1 MRHERP
7 SDPRRRPALRRPSPW
22 RRLRLRAL
30 RPEASPLVGRRF
42 GLRLPFGCTGPA
54 AEAAAGASW
63 VYSADRRSVRIVV
76 RPETWTGSALI
87 QAIAAPET
95 YEAVEGFWV
104 TRPWLLSE
112 DCPALPTD
120 PTTTTP
126 SASSPETLGLGVFFE
141 EGGSRVAR
149 RDQRPYEIVLR
160 LDGAPR
166 HPRLK
171 DSDCCSRE
179 GSRASLT
186 GGRSAAAVEAPIN
199 GPCAWRPCGSTR
211 WRSRAWRAKPLD
223 PGKSPS

>member
-1 MRHERP
+1 
-7 SDPRRRPALRRPSPW
+7 
-22 RRLRLRAL
+22 
-30 RPEASPLVGRRF
+30 
-42 GLRLPFGCTGPA
+42 
-54 AEAAAGASW
+54 
-63 VYSADRRSVRIVV
+63 VRIVV

-95 YEAVEGFWV
+95 YEAIEGFWV

-160 LDGAPR
+160 LDGAPQT
-166 HPRLK
+166 PAPQGFRLLL
-171 DSDCCSRE
+171 E
-179 GSRASLT
+179 GRITGFPDGRAFRCRS
-186 GGRSAAAVEAPIN
+186 GGANQRPVCVAAVRIDAVAVESLA
-199 GPCAWRPCGSTR
+199 GETLGSWEVAQLNT
-211 WRSRAWRAKPLD
+211 P
-223 PGKSPS
+223 